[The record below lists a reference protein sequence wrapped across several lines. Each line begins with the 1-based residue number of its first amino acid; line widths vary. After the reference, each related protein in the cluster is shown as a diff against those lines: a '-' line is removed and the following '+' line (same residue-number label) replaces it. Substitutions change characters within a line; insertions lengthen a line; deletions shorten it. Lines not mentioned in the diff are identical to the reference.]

1 MTPELLPHAPNIFVI
16 GGDYMRRIRR
26 QHSRKV
32 RRQCAKLSKKQ
43 IKYLVLVIIAVVVY
57 LSHLG
62 IKPVVTTVSGNQARL
77 MCTSIINTAVL
88 DEMAKIPVEYESIV
102 SIVYDSADN
111 VKILETNTIELN
123 KLRAR
128 LTQAV
133 NDALAALKN
142 RDVRIPLGT
151 LTGMEMLSGRGPGIK
166 LRMQPSGYVESIMQ
180 NNFDSAGIN
189 QTRHMIMIEF
199 AVEMSAIIAPYVTQV
214 TVRSGVVVAETI
226 IVGTV
231 PNIFA
236 DMGSGQ

>member
-1 MTPELLPHAPNIFVI
+1 
-16 GGDYMRRIRR
+16 MRRIRR

-32 RRQCAKLSKKQ
+32 RRKCAKLSKKQ
-43 IKYLVLVIIAVVVY
+43 IKYLVLAVIAVVVY

-102 SIVYDSADN
+102 SIVYDSAGN

-123 KLRAR
+123 KIRAR

-133 NDALAALKN
+133 NEALAALQN

-166 LRMQPSGYVESIMQ
+166 LRMQPSGYVESAMQ
-180 NNFDSAGIN
+180 NSFDSAGIN
-189 QTRHMIMIEF
+189 QTRHMIVIDF
-199 AVEMSAIIAPYVTQV
+199 TVEMTAIIAPYVTPV
-214 TVRSGVVVAETI
+214 TVKSGVVVAETI